1 MIKHEYT
8 GRIDSDRKERFHQVV
23 QSYTNETKSD
33 VIVGFM
39 SDEGV
44 KRNKGRVGAKEAPTK
59 IRERMSSMAYMN
71 DVYDIGSIEGTEDL
85 EASQQQLGNV
95 VSKLLQNDNFTVILG
110 GGHETVYGHYLG
122 VRDAFKEEKIA
133 VLNLDAHFDL
143 RKERKSSGTM
153 FYEMLSEDDNIDYYV
168 IGIQQL
174 GNTLTLFET
183 ADEFGVK
190 YWTIDEIRKN
200 ESLLDT
206 IKSELENYDH
216 VFMTLCMDSIQEG
229 VAPGTSAPS
238 PNGFTAEEVV
248 STVKQFGTLNNL
260 TSFDV
265 SEVSPP
271 LDINERTSSLAAV
284 IVLTLLT
291 EKNK

>member
-206 IKSELENYDH
+206 IKGELENYDH
-216 VFMTLCMDSIQEG
+216 VFMTLCMDSVQEG

-248 STVKQFGTLNNL
+248 STVKYFGALNNL

-271 LDINERTSSLAAV
+271 LDINERTSSLAAF